1 MASGALTAMVL
12 NLDQATVLLTAPTI
26 AESLNADL
34 AGTQWMFT
42 GFLLPLAAFVIV
54 GGGLTDRFGVLL
66 ALRAGLGI
74 FLAGTIASAFA
85 TSIEMLIGMRVVA
98 GLGASLAFPASVSL
112 LRAFLPSGPQS
123 SLALGLWFSGALGG
137 SAIGPLIGGLL
148 LRNWPWW
155 SVFVLSAACA
165 AMALLPVVLVIE
177 GGPQSNPDA
186 KLRMAPSL
194 GGALGLALVAWGLI
208 NAGSD
213 GWLAATA
220 LLPILLGLAAMAA
233 IGLFL
238 RFQRTPPASSVESGE
253 SGVAGAD
260 GADGVD
266 GVDGVDRRRL
276 VSGLGIMLLAI
287 LPVVGTMFF
296 VLTYLQRV
304 FDFSVLLA
312 GAAFMPF
319 GVTAALV
326 APFSV
331 RMLEKFGPVRMLAA
345 AVVLE
350 AAGLVVLSRVGP
362 AASYLLVGLSLV
374 LVGAAMAV
382 FPSVSLHMV
391 LNSVPRQRSGL
402 ATAAHTVAL
411 QIGQLLSIG
420 VMGSLVASMVGGVYR
435 SQLEEVGLGSEVSSE
450 FVADLALGISA
461 APSGALPSEVS
472 TYQQIGEQAFMSSV
486 GRSTLLLLVV
496 IAGISACAALTSL
509 RKKSPADA

>member
-74 FLAGTIASAFA
+74 FLGGTIASAFA
-85 TSIEMLIGMRVVA
+85 TSMEMLIGMRVVA

-213 GWLAATA
+213 GWLAAAA
-220 LLPILLGLAAMAA
+220 LLPMLLGLAAMAA

-238 RFQRTPPASSVESGE
+238 RFQRTSPASSVESGE
-253 SGVAGAD
+253 SGVE
-260 GADGVD
+260 
-266 GVDGVDRRRL
+266 GVDRRRL

-331 RMLEKFGPVRMLAA
+331 RMLEKFGPARMLAA
-345 AVVLE
+345 AVALE

-362 AASYLLVGLSLV
+362 AASYLLVGLPLV

-472 TYQQIGEQAFMSSV
+472 TYQRIGEQAFMSSV

-496 IAGISACAALTSL
+496 ISGISVCAALASL
-509 RKKSPADA
+509 RRKESPAAA

>member
-85 TSIEMLIGMRVVA
+85 ASMEMLIGMRVVA

-165 AMALLPVVLVIE
+165 AMALLPVVLAIE

-213 GWLAATA
+213 GWLAAAA
-220 LLPILLGLAAMAA
+220 LLPMLLGLAAMAA

-238 RFQRTPPASSVESGE
+238 RFQRTSPASSVESGE
-253 SGVAGAD
+253 LGESGVE
-260 GADGVD
+260 
-266 GVDGVDRRRL
+266 GVDRRRL

-331 RMLEKFGPVRMLAA
+331 RMLEKFGPARMLAA
-345 AVVLE
+345 AVALE
-350 AAGLVVLSRVGP
+350 VAGLVILSRVEP
-362 AASYLLVGLSLV
+362 AASYLLVGLPLV

-472 TYQQIGEQAFMSSV
+472 TYQRIGEQAFMFSV

-496 IAGISACAALTSL
+496 ISGISVCAALTSL
-509 RKKSPADA
+509 RRKPPAAA

>member
-74 FLAGTIASAFA
+74 FLGGTIASAFA
-85 TSIEMLIGMRVVA
+85 TSMEMLIGMRVVA

-137 SAIGPLIGGLL
+137 SAIGPLVGGLL

-165 AMALLPVVLVIE
+165 AMALLPVVLAIE

-220 LLPILLGLAAMAA
+220 LLPMLLGLAAMAA

-238 RFQRTPPASSVESGE
+238 RFQGASPASVAESAE
-253 SGVAGAD
+253 S
-260 GADGVD
+260 
-266 GVDGVDRRRL
+266 GVDRRRL

-304 FDFSVLLA
+304 FDYSVLLA

-350 AAGLVVLSRVGP
+350 ASGLVVLSRVGP
-362 AASYLLVGLSLV
+362 AASYLLVGLPLV

-420 VMGSLVASMVGGVYR
+420 VMGSLVASTVGGVYR
-435 SQLEEVGLGSEVSSE
+435 SQLEDVGLDSEVSSE

-486 GRSTLLLLVV
+486 GRSTLLLLAV
-496 IAGISACAALTSL
+496 ISGVSVCAALTSL
-509 RKKSPADA
+509 RKKSSAAA

>member
-12 NLDQATVLLTAPTI
+12 NLDQATVLLTSSRI

-54 GGGLTDRFGVLL
+54 GGGLTDRFGVLRI
-66 ALRAGLGI
+66 LRAGLGV
-74 FLAGTIASAFA
+74 FLAGTIGSALA
-85 TSIEMLIGMRVVA
+85 TGMEMLIAMRVLA

-112 LRAFLPSGPQS
+112 LRAFLPPGPQS

-137 SAIGPLIGGLL
+137 SAVGPLIGGLL
-148 LRNWPWW
+148 LRSWPWW

-165 AMALLPVVLVIE
+165 VMALLPVVLLIK
-177 GGPQSNPDA
+177 GGPQSNPAA
-186 KLRMAPSL
+186 KLLIAPSL
-194 GGALGLALVAWGLI
+194 GGALGLALIAWGLI

-220 LLPILLGLAAMAA
+220 LLPMLLGLAAMAA

-238 RFQRTPPASSVESGE
+238 RFRGTPPDPSVESG
-253 SGVAGAD
+253 
-260 GADGVD
+260 VD
-266 GVDGVDRRRL
+266 TRRL
-276 VSGLGIMLLAI
+276 VGGLGIMLLAI

-296 VLTYLQRV
+296 LLTYLQRV

-331 RMLEKFGPVRMLAA
+331 RLLEKFGPVRMLASA
-345 AVVLE
+345 IALE
-350 AAGLVVLSRVGP
+350 AAGLAILSRVGP
-362 AASYLLVGLSLV
+362 ATSYLSVGLPLV
-374 LVGAAMAV
+374 LVGASMAV

-391 LNSVPRQRSGL
+391 LNSVHRKRSGL
-402 ATAAHTVAL
+402 ATGAHTVAL

-420 VMGSLVASMVGGVYR
+420 VMGSLVASRVGGAYR
-435 SQLEEVGLGSEVSSE
+435 SQLEEVGLDADVPSEIIG
-450 FVADLALGISA
+450 DLALGISA
-461 APSGALPSEVS
+461 APPDALPSEALE
-472 TYQQIGEQAFMSSV
+472 YERIGEQVFMSSV
-486 GRSTLLLLVV
+486 GRSTLLLLLF
-496 IAGISACAALTSL
+496 IAGISVCATLASL
-509 RKKSPADA
+509 RKKSPQPPAPA